1 MMTCQQICQ
10 HALTPS
16 HQISTWQAFG
26 RFVHLLMCGRCRLA
40 LRHFKLMLDT
50 SLLRQSPV
58 PSAEQIA
65 YWLDG
70 IKAEQDNP
78 ATTPDNG

>member
-16 HQISTWQAFG
+16 HQISTCQAFG
-26 RFVHLLMCGRCRLA
+26 RLFHLLMCARCRLA
-40 LRHFKLMLDT
+40 LRQFKLML
-50 SLLRQSPV
+50 SMAPLRQDPV